1 MKFGLAVFATDQGMG
16 PADLA
21 RMAENGGF
29 ESLFFP
35 EHTHMPVERTAHF
48 KPEGGDVPPEYSRTL
63 DPFVALTAAA
73 CATRTLRLGTGICLV
88 SQRDPI
94 TTAKEV
100 ATLDHLSGGRLLFGV
115 AAGWNREELLNH
127 GTDPRRRLGVLADR
141 IRAMRTIWTQEVAS
155 YRGPYV
161 SFERIQSWPKPVQDP
176 LPILIGGNGPTVVDR
191 ILSYGNEW
199 LPEPAPDLLD
209 RIAEYRERAREAGW
223 ADAPVTVYGADPADV
238 PRYAEAGVHR
248 CVFWL
253 PPGDAEAARRRAAEL
268 SDALG
273 LAVAA
278 SDPRPPEALIM

>member
-21 RMAENGGF
+21 RMAEKGGF

-63 DPFVALTAAA
+63 DPFLALTAAA
-73 CATRTLRLGTGICLV
+73 CATRTLNLGTGICLV

-94 TTAKEV
+94 TTAKEA
-100 ATLDHLSGGRLLFGV
+100 ATLDHLSGGRFLFGV

-127 GTDPRRRLGVLADR
+127 GTDPRRRLAVLADR
-141 IRAMRTIWTQEVAS
+141 VRAMRAIWTQEVAS
-155 YRGPYV
+155 YEGPYI
-161 SFERIQSWPKPVQDP
+161 SFDRIQSWPKPVQEP

-191 ILSYGNEW
+191 ILAYGTEW

-209 RIAEYRERAREAGW
+209 RIAEYRKRAREAGW
-223 ADAPVTVYGADPADV
+223 AGAPVTVYGADPADV

-253 PPGDAEAARRRAAEL
+253 PPGDAEAARRRVDEL
-268 SDALG
+268 RDALG
-273 LAVAA
+273 LAGRDPAA
-278 SDPRPPEALIM
+278 DPGRC